1 MHIWLYLLILPLAA
15 LLFHARPL
23 LAQILCE
30 PRMRAGD
37 YDGALRRLRWI
48 GLGIPN
54 VFMLHKEAL
63 ILSVY
68 GRPAEAEPL
77 YRTALG
83 MLRKGVPYPRERLH
97 SSLGYALLDLGRYPE
112 AEQCFHRAIEA
123 GDVTG
128 NSQDGLAELR
138 LTQGVEIE
146 KALAYSRYAIE
157 RSKRR
162 TAAAEAPGVY
172 YVHEAWAL
180 AVLGRTAEATA
191 SLAQALR
198 APAHEGRANAS
209 LHWRAGTVLSILQ
222 QPAEARRQFQL
233 GANVDAHGKYGA
245 RCARDLAHLL

>member
-1 MHIWLYLLILPLAA
+1 MHIWLCLLILPLAA
-15 LLFHARPL
+15 LLFQARPL

-30 PRMRAGD
+30 RRMRAGD
-37 YDGALRRLRWI
+37 YHGALRRLRWI

-63 ILSVY
+63 ILSLY

-123 GDVTG
+123 GDATG

-157 RSKRR
+157 RAKRR
-162 TAAAEAPGVY
+162 TAAEAPGVY

-180 AVLGRTAEATA
+180 ALLGRTAEASA
-191 SLAQALR
+191 SLAQALH
-198 APAHEGRANAS
+198 APAREGRANAS

-245 RCARDLAHLL
+245 RCARDLAGLL